1 MKKPMIAI
9 PIGDPAGVGPEITVK
24 ALATE
29 LVSETADCIVIG
41 DRKVMEKAIEITGV
55 GLKVNV
61 VKDPSEGDYA
71 KGVLNLIDLDNID
84 MSTFRYGV
92 VQAMCGK
99 AALSWQWQARRTQ
112 WPQPPSTRKRSMPQR
127 FRLSATPRFSEH
139 SPAQKTR

>member
-99 AALSWQWQARRTQ
+99 AAYEYIAKSIELAMAG
-112 WPQPPSTRKRSMPQR
+112 KADAV
-127 FRLSATPRFSEH
+127 ATTPINKEALHAAEVPF
-139 SPAQKTR
+139 